1 MFLFIISY
9 TKICMSSQSHDNLL
23 YDVAYNIYDRN
34 LFGRSLSVAAAIL
47 IHAIALAV
55 LGKS

>member
-1 MFLFIISY
+1 
-9 TKICMSSQSHDNLL
+9 MSSQSHDNLL